1 MVICYGYPAIKVTLI
16 YLFDLHPPPLWLLVG
31 TFLVIGPELASRR
44 AEHSLLW
51 CMSLY
56 IFDILFL
63 SPYMCNNFYG
73 LCAFVSC
80 WFSAFIR
87 MIIYKF
93 LNVCPFDYTAFAV
106 SGKVGIPLTS
116 LTTSNWVA
124 IFTPTDRHKSVRN
137 RCVIEVLVAFL
148 CCHVLFGF
156 LSV

>member
-1 MVICYGYPAIKVTLI
+1 MYHLTCL
-16 YLFDLHPPPLWLLVG
+16 
-31 TFLVIGPELASRR
+31 
-44 AEHSLLW
+44 
-51 CMSLY
+51 
-56 IFDILFL
+56 
-63 SPYMCNNFYG
+63 CNNFYG
-73 LCAFVSC
+73 LCALVGC

-106 SGKVGIPLTS
+106 SGKVGIPLTG

-124 IFTPTDRHKSVRN
+124 IVTPIDRHKSVRN

-156 LSV
+156 FVGVRAFVI